1 MANIPIPTHLEQ
13 DAAGSGDLPTYEDLA
28 QQNGPNSRF
37 GRWRGWVEKRA
48 AERYADV
55 TSDERVRR
63 RARGWGKGVNQQDEL
78 TQENTPSI
86 LSRESD
92 WSESTI
98 QALPTEPPSYIP
110 DDSELSP
117 SPSLPAPGEPIPA
130 SHLRLFNFGSRFL
143 PHTTSQIRCLLPI
156 LGDRL
161 LLIGHDEGL
170 SVLNIFPNGDSP
182 DASFADAKM
191 KSIWEGEGVYQLELL
206 ETQNAENFTPSGVV
220 LALVGSE
227 PQSPSAKDPEVSRSI
242 RMYNLASLISLARWA
257 VTQSVCYYS
266 TLPQHCLLI
275 RETGCYPR

>member
-1 MANIPIPTHLEQ
+1 M
-13 DAAGSGDLPTYEDLA
+13 
-28 QQNGPNSRF
+28 
-37 GRWRGWVEKRA
+37 
-48 AERYADV
+48 
-55 TSDERVRR
+55 
-63 RARGWGKGVNQQDEL
+63 
-78 TQENTPSI
+78 
-86 LSRESD
+86 
-92 WSESTI
+92 
-98 QALPTEPPSYIP
+98 
-110 DDSELSP
+110 SP
-117 SPSLPAPGEPIPA
+117 SLSLPAPGEPIPA

-182 DASFADAKM
+182 DASFTDAKV
-191 KSIWEGEGVYQLELL
+191 KAIWEGEGCVCVSIDWPVHAKYFVSVYQLELL

-257 VTQSVCYYS
+257 VTQSVCYYP